1 MRNNDIFEEESIALT
16 QQMYKT
22 SIFNDVL
29 GPVMTG
35 PSSSHTAGPGRIG
48 YLVGSLL
55 ENVTDIRIRFPVESS
70 YSATYKGQGSDRA
83 LVGGILG
90 YEITAPEFRDSL
102 QIAKER
108 GVRVEFSIEDL
119 PAPHP
124 NTAYIEISN
133 GKDRVFAT
141 TFSVGGG
148 AIEIVEICGT
158 AVSIRG
164 NAHLI
169 AVLSENKALDEIAGE
184 AVLRSTGTEFV
195 KLQAE
200 GGKASFFKVF
210 TRPGQELLDQL
221 QQKLSPGSR
230 VRYMPPVLPVEDSWD
245 MNAPFTSAEELL
257 EFLKKN
263 PMEFWEAAVQYE
275 CQRSG
280 WPAEKVI
287 AFAEYLLDTMENSIW
302 EGLRTEHKKGLFW
315 KPAAKE
321 LYGAVKEGRAFD
333 LGVLNYAHVY
343 ATSIMEYNSAAG
355 KVCAGPTAGSCGV
368 LGGMLFS
375 ICDTMGCSR
384 EKMVQALLCA
394 GLIGVF
400 ISEHA
405 TFGAE
410 VAACQAENGSASCMA
425 AGAATYLLGGTI
437 DQILTGAALAMQNLL
452 GLVCDPIAGCAAIPC
467 INRNSAAIANAVV
480 CANLAVGGY
489 DAVIPFDQC
498 VEAMYS
504 VGKLLPRELRCT
516 GLGGLCVTETGQR
529 INREFNDNK
538 EGNL

>member
-1 MRNNDIFEEESIALT
+1 M
-16 QQMYKT
+16 
-22 SIFNDVL
+22 
-29 GPVMTG
+29 
-35 PSSSHTAGPGRIG
+35 
-48 YLVGSLL
+48 
-55 ENVTDIRIRFPVESS
+55 
-70 YSATYKGQGSDRA
+70 
-83 LVGGILG
+83 
-90 YEITAPEFRDSL
+90 
-102 QIAKER
+102 
-108 GVRVEFSIEDL
+108 EFSIEDL

-133 GKDRVFAT
+133 GKEQVCAT

-148 AIEIVEICGT
+148 AIEIVEICG
-158 AVSIRG
+158 AKVSIRG

-169 AVLSENKALDEIAGE
+169 AVLSEQKATDEAAGE
-184 AVLRSTGTEFV
+184 AALRAAGVDFV
-195 KLQAE
+195 KLPAE
-200 GGKASFFKVF
+200 GGDACFFKVF
-210 TRPGQELLDQL
+210 AKPEAVLLEQIQKELT
-221 QQKLSPGSR
+221 PGSR
-230 VRYMPPVLPVEDSWD
+230 VRYVPPVLPVEDSQS
-245 MNAPFTSAEELL
+245 MEAPFTSAEELL
-257 EFLKKN
+257 AFLEKT
-263 PMEFWEAAVQYE
+263 PMAFWEAAVHYE
-275 CQRSG
+275 CKRSG
-280 WPAEKVI
+280 WSTEKVI
-287 AFAEYLLDTMENSIW
+287 GFAEYLLDTMESSIW
-302 EGLRTEHKKGLFW
+302 EGLRTEHKKDLFW

-321 LYGAVKEGRAFD
+321 LYGAVKDGRAFD

-375 ICDTMGCSR
+375 IRDTMGCSR
-384 EKMVQALLCA
+384 EQMVQALLCA

-425 AGAATYLLGGTI
+425 AGAATYLLGGSI

-452 GLVCDPIAGCAAIPC
+452 GLVCDPVAGCAAIPC

-504 VGKLLPRELRCT
+504 VGKMLPRELRCT
-516 GLGGLCVTETGQR
+516 GLGGLCITETGRKIDQ
-529 INREFNDNK
+529 EFNRK
-538 EGNL
+538 ES

>member
-1 MRNNDIFEEESIALT
+1 MA
-16 QQMYKT
+16 QQTYQT

-55 ENVTDIRIRFPVESS
+55 DNVTDIHIRFPVESS

-83 LVGGILG
+83 LVGGLMG
-90 YEITAPEFRDSL
+90 YEITALEFRNSL
-102 QIAKER
+102 QIAQER
-108 GVRVEFSIEDL
+108 GIRVEFSIEDL

-133 GKDRVFAT
+133 GIEQACAT
-141 TFSVGGG
+141 SFSVGGG
-148 AIEIVEICGT
+148 AIEIVEICG
-158 AVSIRG
+158 AKVSIRG
-164 NAHLI
+164 NSHLI
-169 AVLSENKALDEIAGE
+169 AILSEHKAEDEVVCE
-184 AVLRSTGTEFV
+184 AVLYESGTEFV
-195 KLQAE
+195 RVPAE
-200 GGKASFFKVF
+200 GGNAAFFKVF
-210 TRPGQELLDQL
+210 AKPKQGLLDTIRA
-221 QQKLSPGSR
+221 KLTGGAR
-230 VRYMPPVLPVEDSWD
+230 VRYMPPVLPVEDSRD
-245 MNAPFTSAEELL
+245 MNAPFTSGEELQA
-257 EFLKKN
+257 FLQEH
-263 PMEFWEAAVQYE
+263 PMAFWEAAVEYE
-275 CQRSG
+275 CNRSG
-280 WPAEKVI
+280 WSAEKVI
-287 AFAEYLLDTMENSIW
+287 GYAEYLLDTMEDSIR
-302 EGLRTEHKKGLFW
+302 EGLKAEHKKGLFW

-343 ATSIMEYNSAAG
+343 ATSIMEYNSTAG

-375 ICDTMGCSR
+375 IRDTMGCSR
-384 EKMVQALLCA
+384 EKMVEALLCA
-394 GLIGVF
+394 GLVGVF

-425 AGAATYLLGGTI
+425 AAGATYLLGGSTEE
-437 DQILTGAALAMQNLL
+437 ILTGAALAMQNLL
-452 GLVCDPIAGCAAIPC
+452 GLVCDPVAGCAAIPC

-504 VGKLLPRELRCT
+504 VGKMLPRELRCT
-516 GLGGLCVTETGQR
+516 GLGGLCITEMGQK
-529 INREFNDNK
+529 IDREFNGK
-538 EGNL
+538 K